1 MQYDVDMMDEE
12 IQPTIAYNDI
22 SVQPTLEA

>member
-12 IQPTIAYNDI
+12 IQPTISYNDI